1 MGHPAFVGR
10 SKLTEY
16 WNMMETTRKP
26 IVLPSEEGALLP
38 APASTAEQ
46 PRAHSELESL
56 VIRLF
61 DQFQGR
67 VLSYV
72 VAFGLPVHDAEDI
85 VQETF
90 LSLFRHLELGRP
102 RSNLNGWL
110 FRVAHN
116 LALKRRIANNASER
130 HLVDENTLAQHP
142 CEGPNAE
149 EEFSFSQTKQRLRA
163 VFEALPE
170 QDQRCLYLRAE
181 GLKYRQ
187 IAEVLGVSV
196 GGVSLSLSRSL
207 ARIIRAN
214 GSE

>member
-1 MGHPAFVGR
+1 
-10 SKLTEY
+10 
-16 WNMMETTRKP
+16 MENTQEP
-26 IVLPSEEGALLP
+26 IALPSEDPEFALLL
-38 APASTAEQ
+38 APAATAGQ
-46 PRAHSELESL
+46 PRIHSEPESV

-67 VLSYV
+67 VLSYLLNC
-72 VAFGLPVHDAEDI
+72 GLPFHDAEDV

-90 LSLFRHLELGRP
+90 LALYRHLQLGRP

-116 LALKRRIANNASER
+116 LALKRRGAIHARER
-130 HLVDENTLAQHP
+130 SLTDEDVLAQRP
-142 CEGPNAE
+142 CPSPSAE
-149 EEFSFSQTKQRLRA
+149 EEFSFSQTQKHLRA
-163 VFEALPE
+163 AFEALPE

-187 IAEVLGVSV
+187 IAEVLGISL

-207 ARIIRAN
+207 ARIMRAT
-214 GSE
+214 GSK

>member
-1 MGHPAFVGR
+1 
-10 SKLTEY
+10 
-16 WNMMETTRKP
+16 MMEATQKP
-26 IVLPSEEGALLP
+26 IAVPSEDAGLLP
-38 APASTAEQ
+38 APAARAEQ

-67 VLSYV
+67 VLNYV
-72 VAFGLPVHDAEDI
+72 VAFGLPFHDAEDI

-102 RSNLNGWL
+102 RSNLNSWL

-116 LALKRRIANNASER
+116 LALKRRGANQAFER
-130 HLVDENTLAQHP
+130 TLVDEDTLAQHP

-149 EEFSFSQTKQRLRA
+149 EELSFSQTQQRLRA
-163 VFEALPE
+163 VFESLPE

-187 IAEVLGVSV
+187 IADALGISV

-207 ARIIRAN
+207 ARIVRAT

>member
-1 MGHPAFVGR
+1 
-10 SKLTEY
+10 
-16 WNMMETTRKP
+16 MMEATQKP
-26 IVLPSEEGALLP
+26 IAVPSEDASLLP
-38 APASTAEQ
+38 APTSTAEQ

-72 VAFGLPVHDAEDI
+72 VAFGLPFHDAEDI

-102 RSNLNGWL
+102 RSNLNSWL

-116 LALKRRIANNASER
+116 LALKRRVANQAFER
-130 HLVDENTLAQHP
+130 TVVDENALAQHP

-149 EEFSFSQTKQRLRA
+149 EELSFSQRQQRLRA

-187 IAEVLGVSV
+187 IADALGISV

-207 ARIIRAN
+207 ARIARAT

>member
-1 MGHPAFVGR
+1 
-10 SKLTEY
+10 
-16 WNMMETTRKP
+16 METTQKP
-26 IVLPSEEGALLP
+26 IALPSEDAGRMP

-46 PRAHSELESL
+46 PRAHAELESL

-61 DQFQGR
+61 DQLQGR

-72 VAFGLPVHDAEDI
+72 VACGLPFHDAEDV

-90 LSLFRHLELGRP
+90 LSLFRHLERGRP

-116 LALKRRIANNASER
+116 LALKRRVAKQTFER
-130 HLVDENTLAQHP
+130 TLVEENTLDQHP
-142 CEGPNAE
+142 CKAPNAE
-149 EEFSFSQTKQRLRA
+149 EELSFSQTQQHLRA

-187 IAEVLGVSV
+187 IADVLGVSV

-207 ARIIRAN
+207 ARMIRAN
-214 GSE
+214 GSRDAR

>member
-1 MGHPAFVGR
+1 
-10 SKLTEY
+10 
-16 WNMMETTRKP
+16 MMETTQKP
-26 IVLPSEEGALLP
+26 IALPSEDSELALP
-38 APASTAEQ
+38 AEK
-46 PRAHSELESL
+46 PRAHSESESL

-72 VAFGLPVHDAEDI
+72 LACGLPFHDAEDI

-90 LSLFRHLELGRP
+90 FSLFRHLELGRP

-116 LALKRRIANNASER
+116 LALKRRVANQKLKLT
-130 HLVDENTLAQHP
+130 LVDESRLAEHP
-142 CEGPNAE
+142 CAGPSAE
-149 EEFSFSQTKQRLRA
+149 EKFSFSQTQQRLRA

-170 QDQRCLYLRAE
+170 HDQRCLYLRAE

-187 IAEVLGVSV
+187 IADVLGVSV

-207 ARIIRAN
+207 ARIIRAT

>member
-1 MGHPAFVGR
+1 
-10 SKLTEY
+10 
-16 WNMMETTRKP
+16 MMENTQEP
-26 IVLPSEEGALLP
+26 IALPSDDQEFALLL
-38 APASTAEQ
+38 APAAASAQ
-46 PRAHSELESL
+46 PRNRSELESV

-67 VLSYV
+67 VLSYILNC
-72 VAFGLPVHDAEDI
+72 GLPFHDAEDV

-90 LSLFRHLELGRP
+90 LALFRHLELGRP
-102 RSNLNGWL
+102 RTNLNGWL

-116 LALKRRIANNASER
+116 LALKRRGTNQPAER
-130 HLVDENTLAQHP
+130 SLMDEGVLAQQP
-142 CEGPNAE
+142 CPSPNAE
-149 EEFSFSQTKQRLRA
+149 EEYSFSQTQQRLRA

-187 IAEVLGVSV
+187 IAHVLGISL

-207 ARIIRAN
+207 ARIMRATA
-214 GSE
+214 SK

>member
-1 MGHPAFVGR
+1 
-10 SKLTEY
+10 
-16 WNMMETTRKP
+16 METTQKP
-26 IVLPSEEGALLP
+26 IMLPSRDSKVALLS
-38 APASTAEQ
+38 APTSTAEQ
-46 PRAHSELESL
+46 PPSHSELES
-56 VIRLF
+56 VVVRLF

-72 VAFGLPVHDAEDI
+72 VACGLPFHDAEDI

-102 RSNLNGWL
+102 RSNLEGWL

-116 LALKRRIANNASER
+116 LALKRRAANQGLER
-130 HLVDENTLAQHP
+130 NLADKRSVAQHAGGGTDP
-142 CEGPNAE
+142 E
-149 EEFSFSQTKQRLRA
+149 EEFSFNQTRQRLRS
-163 VFEALPE
+163 VFVALPE

-187 IAEVLGVSV
+187 IADVLGISL

-207 ARIIRAN
+207 ARIMRAT

>member
-1 MGHPAFVGR
+1 
-10 SKLTEY
+10 
-16 WNMMETTRKP
+16 MMEATQKP
-26 IVLPSEEGALLP
+26 IAVPSEDPGLLP

-46 PRAHSELESL
+46 PRVHSELESL

-72 VAFGLPVHDAEDI
+72 VAFGLPFHDAEDI

-116 LALKRRIANNASER
+116 LALKRRGANQAFGR
-130 HLVDENTLAQHP
+130 TLVDENTLAQHP

-149 EEFSFSQTKQRLRA
+149 EELSFSQTQQRLRA

-187 IAEVLGVSV
+187 IAEALGISV

-207 ARIIRAN
+207 ARIVRAT

>member
-1 MGHPAFVGR
+1 
-10 SKLTEY
+10 
-16 WNMMETTRKP
+16 
-26 IVLPSEEGALLP
+26 
-38 APASTAEQ
+38 
-46 PRAHSELESL
+46 
-56 VIRLF
+56 
-61 DQFQGR
+61 
-67 VLSYV
+67 
-72 VAFGLPVHDAEDI
+72 
-85 VQETF
+85 
-90 LSLFRHLELGRP
+90 LELGRP

-116 LALKRRIANNASER
+116 LALKRRIANQALERTLVNENA
-130 HLVDENTLAQHP
+130 LDEHP

-149 EEFSFSQTKQRLRA
+149 EEFSFSQTQQRMRA

-207 ARIIRAN
+207 ARIIRAT
-214 GSE
+214 GSK

>member
-1 MGHPAFVGR
+1 
-10 SKLTEY
+10 
-16 WNMMETTRKP
+16 MMEATQKP
-26 IVLPSEEGALLP
+26 IAVPSEDASLLP
-38 APASTAEQ
+38 APTSTAEQ

-72 VAFGLPVHDAEDI
+72 VAFGLPFHDAEDI

-102 RSNLNGWL
+102 RSNLNSWL

-116 LALKRRIANNASER
+116 LALKRRVANQAFER
-130 HLVDENTLAQHP
+130 TVVDENALAQHP

-149 EEFSFSQTKQRLRA
+149 EELSFSQRQQRLRA

-187 IAEVLGVSV
+187 IADALGISV

-207 ARIIRAN
+207 ARIVRAT

>member
-1 MGHPAFVGR
+1 MSR
-10 SKLTEY
+10 TE
-16 WNMMETTRKP
+16 MMESTQKP
-26 IVLPSEEGALLP
+26 IALPSEDPEFAL
-38 APASTAEQ
+38 APAEQ
-46 PRAHSELESL
+46 PPHSESESL
-56 VIRLF
+56 VVRLF

-67 VLSYV
+67 VLGYV
-72 VAFGLPVHDAEDI
+72 LACGLPIHDAEDI

-116 LALKRRIANNASER
+116 LALKRRMANQKFKR
-130 HLVDENTLAQHP
+130 TLVDENALAQHP
-142 CEGPNAE
+142 CDAPNAE
-149 EEFSFSQTKQRLRA
+149 EKLSFSQRQQRLRA

-170 QDQRCLYLRAE
+170 HDQRCLYLRAE

-187 IAEVLGVSV
+187 IADVLGVSV

-207 ARIIRAN
+207 ARIIRAT

>member
-1 MGHPAFVGR
+1 
-10 SKLTEY
+10 
-16 WNMMETTRKP
+16 MMETIQKP
-26 IVLPSEEGALLP
+26 IALPSEDPEFALLLD
-38 APASTAEQ
+38 EQ
-46 PRAHSELESL
+46 PRARSELESL

-72 VAFGLPVHDAEDI
+72 VSCGLPFHDAEDI

-116 LALKRRIANNASER
+116 LALKRRVANQALER
-130 HLVDENTLAQHP
+130 ILVDENALAQHP
-142 CEGPNAE
+142 CERPNAE
-149 EEFSFSQTKQRLRA
+149 EEFSFSQTQQRMRA

-187 IAEVLGVSV
+187 IADVLGVSV

-207 ARIIRAN
+207 ARIIRAT
-214 GSE
+214 GSK

>member
-1 MGHPAFVGR
+1 
-10 SKLTEY
+10 
-16 WNMMETTRKP
+16 MMETTQKP
-26 IVLPSEEGALLP
+26 IALPSEDPEFALLLD
-38 APASTAEQ
+38 PASTAVQ

-72 VAFGLPVHDAEDI
+72 VSCGLPFPDAEDI

-116 LALKRRIANNASER
+116 LALKRRVANQALER
-130 HLVDENTLAQHP
+130 TLVDENTLAQHP
-142 CEGPNAE
+142 CQGSNAE
-149 EEFSFSQTKQRLRA
+149 EEFSFSQTQ
-163 VFEALPE
+163 
-170 QDQRCLYLRAE
+170 
-181 GLKYRQ
+181 
-187 IAEVLGVSV
+187 
-196 GGVSLSLSRSL
+196 
-207 ARIIRAN
+207 
-214 GSE
+214 

>member
-1 MGHPAFVGR
+1 MIE
-10 SKLTEY
+10 STQE
-16 WNMMETTRKP
+16 P
-26 IVLPSEEGALLP
+26 ISLP
-38 APASTAEQ
+38 AKDPQAPTSRDGPAK
-46 PRAHSELESL
+46 AHTELESV

-72 VAFGLPVHDAEDI
+72 IACGLPFHDAEDI

-116 LALKRRIANNASER
+116 LALKRRIANHAIGRTTVNEK
-130 HLVDENTLAQHP
+130 TLAQHP
-142 CEGPNAE
+142 CNGPNAE
-149 EEFSFSQTKQRLRA
+149 EAVSFNQTQQRLRA

-170 QDQRCLYLRAE
+170 RDQRCLYLRAE

-187 IAEVLGVSV
+187 IADVLGVSL
-196 GGVSLSLSRSL
+196 GAVSLSLSRSL
-207 ARIIRAN
+207 TRTMRAT
-214 GSE
+214 GSK

>member
-1 MGHPAFVGR
+1 
-10 SKLTEY
+10 
-16 WNMMETTRKP
+16 MMEATQKP
-26 IVLPSEEGALLP
+26 IAVPSEDAGLLP
-38 APASTAEQ
+38 APAARAEQ

-67 VLSYV
+67 VLNYV
-72 VAFGLPVHDAEDI
+72 VAFGLPFHDAEDI

-102 RSNLNGWL
+102 RSNLNSWL

-116 LALKRRIANNASER
+116 LALKRRGANQAFER
-130 HLVDENTLAQHP
+130 TLVDEDTLAQHP

-149 EEFSFSQTKQRLRA
+149 EELSFSQTQQRLRA

-187 IAEVLGVSV
+187 IADALGISV

-207 ARIIRAN
+207 ARIVRAT